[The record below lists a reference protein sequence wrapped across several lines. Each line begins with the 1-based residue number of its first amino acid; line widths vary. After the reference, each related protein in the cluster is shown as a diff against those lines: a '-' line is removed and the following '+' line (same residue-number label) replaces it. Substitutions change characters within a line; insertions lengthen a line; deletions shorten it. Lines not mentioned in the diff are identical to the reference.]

1 MKLLSLTEKK
11 PWQQYLT
18 VFLCTFALMLVILLP
33 FVLMDNG
40 YFIYIGDYN
49 CQQIPFYIEA
59 NESIRNGELM
69 WNWNTDLGSNFI
81 GSYAFYLIGSP
92 FFWLT
97 LLLPMDWVAG
107 SIPFLIVLKTAVA
120 ATTAYG
126 FLKRFLKEKNNAFIG
141 SLLYAFSGFCF
152 YNIFFNHFH
161 DIIAFFPLLLIG
173 LEKLLS
179 ENKKGFLC
187 FAVFLNA
194 LTNYYFFVAEVVFV
208 VIYFFVRVL
217 TKGWPNLNFKRLCSL
232 AFECVAGFALAAFIV
247 LPAVLTTLQIDRA
260 STHLEGW
267 AWITYYEVQRPY
279 QILQAFFLPPEICS
293 SPNVFPDAGAK
304 WSSVTAWLPL
314 FGFTGAMTWLR
325 RRPRDFFSH
334 LCVILFV
341 MAFVP
346 ILNSMFQLFS
356 NNYYTRWFFAFV
368 LMLALITM
376 KALEEC
382 SWKEWKWGIGITALI
397 SLGLCVPQ
405 ALIYNKETESLGL
418 VPNLP
423 LLYAHIAITVTGL
436 ILVFFLLRYA
446 HKNKENITPMLG
458 VVLTCFILLFGLFYV
473 GTSKASSSIT
483 NHAQYVERNIEGRE
497 KMTTLLQDG
506 ERIDTVNSE
515 TNAGMYWNMPTIRA
529 FHSVVPGS
537 IFDFYHN
544 IGQNRD
550 VNTEPQLN
558 NDALHALLS
567 VRYLIDGDSSVQNE
581 YPNYTYSHDDNGNRI
596 YTFDYHIPMGF
607 SYDTFITRSQLE
619 ENFAKASRP
628 YVMLNTL
635 VVEDAQADAL
645 SFMTQIDAPALTADM
660 LDLESAV
667 AARRTTT
674 VENLTYVQNGF
685 TCSLDAQDKQVIFFS
700 VPYENGWTATINGKP
715 AEILRVNLGFIAVVC
730 ESGANDIAFSFTTP
744 GLSVGF
750 GIAGIAAVAI
760 IFYIG
765 YDQLILKKRKTTEN
779 LQRMAAIAEKTLD

>member
-1 MKLLSLTEKK
+1 MKWLSLTDKR

-18 VFLCTFALMLVILLP
+18 VFIASFVLMLAIMLP

-40 YFIYIGDYN
+40 NFIYIGDYN

-97 LLLPMDWVAG
+97 LLLPMEWVAG

-120 ATTAYG
+120 ATTGYG
-126 FLKRFLKEKNNAFIG
+126 FLKRFLKSRNLAFIG
-141 SLLYAFSGFCF
+141 ALLYAFSGFCF

-173 LEKLLS
+173 LEKLLG

-208 VIYFFVRVL
+208 ILYFFVRVL
-217 TKGWPNLNFKRLCSL
+217 TKGWPDLNFKRLCSL
-232 AFECVAGFALAAFIV
+232 AFECVAGFALAAFVV

-267 AWITYYEVQRPY
+267 ALITYYEVQRPY

-293 SPNVFPDAGAK
+293 APNVFPDAGAK

-334 LCVILFV
+334 LSVILFV

-346 ILNSMFQLFS
+346 VLNSMFQLFS

-368 LMLALITM
+368 LILALITM
-376 KALEEC
+376 KAVEEC

-397 SLGLCVPQ
+397 SLGLCLPQ
-405 ALIYNKETESLGL
+405 ALIYNEKTEALGL
-418 VPNLP
+418 SPNLP
-423 LLYAHIAITVTGL
+423 LLYAHIAITVAGL
-436 ILVFFLLRYA
+436 LIVFFMMRYA
-446 HKNKENITPMLG
+446 HKHKEDITPILS
-458 VVLTCFILLFGLFYV
+458 VVLVCFLLLFGLFYV
-473 GTSKASSSIT
+473 GTSKAASSIT
-483 NHAQYVERNIEGRE
+483 NHTQYVERNIEGRE
-497 KMTTLLQDG
+497 RMTTVLKDG
-506 ERIDTVNSE
+506 ERIDTVNTE

-544 IGQNRD
+544 IGQKRD
-550 VNTEPQLN
+550 VNTEPQLT

-567 VRYLIDGDSSVQNE
+567 VRYLLDGDTTEQTE
-581 YPNYTYSHDDNGNRI
+581 YHNYTYSHTDNGNNV
-596 YTFDYHIPMGF
+596 YEFDYHIPMGF
-607 SYDTFITRSQLE
+607 SYDSYMTRSALE
-619 ENFAKASRP
+619 ENFTESTRV
-628 YVMLNTL
+628 YLMLNTL
-635 VVEDAQADAL
+635 VVEDEQAAQLDFLANEN
-645 SFMTQIDAPALTADM
+645 STKLTADM
-660 LDLESAV
+660 LDMTA
-667 AARRTTT
+667 T
-674 VENLTYVQNGF
+674 VEQRRAHTAEHFTYTKNGF
-685 TCSLDAQDKQVIFFS
+685 TCDFESEGKQVVFFS
-700 VPYENGWTATINGKP
+700 VPYEAGWRATVNGQE
-715 AEILRVNLGFIAVVC
+715 AEILRVNLGFMAVVC
-730 ESGANDIAFSFTTP
+730 EDGTNEIAFTFTTP
-744 GLSVGF
+744 GLMTGF
-750 GIAGIAAVAI
+750 VVAGLALAAIVC
-760 IFYIG
+760 YLG
-765 YDQLILKKRKTTEN
+765 YEHFVVRRRKNAEN
-779 LQRMAAIAEKTLD
+779 LRRMAAIAQKTLD

>member
-1 MKLLSLTEKK
+1 MKLLSLTHKK

-18 VFLCTFALMLVILLP
+18 VFLCAFALMLAVMLP
-33 FVLMDNG
+33 FVLMDGG

-92 FFWLT
+92 FFWIT
-97 LLLPMDWVAG
+97 LLLPMEWVAG

-126 FLKRFLKEKNNAFIG
+126 FLKRFLKKRNNAFLG

-161 DIIAFFPLLLIG
+161 DIIAFFPLILIG
-173 LEKLLS
+173 IEKLLS

-194 LTNYYFFVAEVVFV
+194 LTNYYFFVAEVIFV
-208 VIYFFVRVL
+208 IIYFFVRVL
-217 TKGWPNLNFKRLCSL
+217 TKGWPDLNFKRLCSL

-346 ILNSMFQLFS
+346 ILNSVFQLFS

-368 LMLALITM
+368 LILALITM
-376 KALEEC
+376 KAVEEC

-423 LLYAHIAITVTGL
+423 LLYAHIAITATAL
-436 ILVFFLLRYA
+436 ILVFFLMRYQ
-446 HKNKENITPMLG
+446 HKIKENITPILG
-458 VVLTCFILLFGLFYV
+458 IILVCFTLLFGVFYV
-473 GTSKASSSIT
+473 GVSKGSSSIT
-483 NHAQYVERNIEGRE
+483 NHAQYVERNIKGRE
-497 KMTTLLQDG
+497 NMSTLLQDG
-506 ERIDTVNSE
+506 ERIDTVNTE
-515 TNAGMYWNMPTIRA
+515 TNAGMYWNMPTVRA

-537 IFDFYHN
+537 VFDFYHN
-544 IGQNRD
+544 IGQKRD

-558 NDALHALLS
+558 NDPLHALLS
-567 VRYLIDGDSSVQNE
+567 VRYLIDGDSSVENQYE
-581 YPNYTYSHDDNGNRI
+581 NYTFSHEDNGNRV
-596 YTFDYHIPMGF
+596 YEFDYYIPMGF
-607 SYDTFITRSQLE
+607 TYDNFITRNQLE
-619 ENFAKASRP
+619 ENLAKTSRT
-628 YVMLNTL
+628 YLMLSTL
-635 VVEDAQADAL
+635 VVEDEQADAL
-645 SFMTQIDAPALTADM
+645 SFMERVEDPILTTDM
-660 LDLESAV
+660 LDLPAV
-667 AARRTTT
+667 IAKRREATA
-674 VENLTYVQNGF
+674 EHFTYTKNGF
-685 TCSLDAQDKQVIFFS
+685 TCTFEGQGKQAVFFS
-700 VPYENGWTATINGKP
+700 VPYEEGWTATVNGKE
-715 AEILRVNLGFIAVVC
+715 AEILRVNLGFMAVVC
-730 ESGANDIAFSFTTP
+730 EDGVNEIAFTFRTP
-744 GLSVGF
+744 GLTLGF
-750 GIAGIAAVAI
+750 GVASFAALAVL
-760 IFYIG
+760 FYLG
-765 YDQLILKKRKTTEN
+765 YDRFYLQKRKNAEN
-779 LQRMAAIAEKTLD
+779 LRRMVAIAEKSID

>member
-1 MKLLSLTEKK
+1 MKRLSLTHKK
-11 PWQQYLT
+11 PWQQYLI
-18 VFLCTFALMLVILLP
+18 VFVCAFLLMLAVMLP
-33 FVLMDNG
+33 FVLMDGG

-126 FLKRFLKEKNNAFIG
+126 FLKRFLKKKNNAFLG

-161 DIIAFFPLLLIG
+161 DIIAFFPLILIG

-187 FAVFLNA
+187 FSVFLNA
-194 LTNYYFFVAEVVFV
+194 LTNYYFFVAEVIFV
-208 VIYFFVRVL
+208 IIYFFVRVL
-217 TKGWPNLNFKRLCSL
+217 TKGWPDLNFKRLCSL

-260 STHLEGW
+260 ATHLEGW

-293 SPNVFPDAGAK
+293 APNIFPDAGAK

-334 LCVILFV
+334 LCVVLFV

-376 KALEEC
+376 KAAEEC

-418 VPNLP
+418 APNLP

-446 HKNKENITPMLG
+446 HKHKENVTPILG
-458 VVLTCFILLFGLFYV
+458 VVLVCFTLLFGVFYV
-473 GTSKASSSIT
+473 GVSKGSSSIT
-483 NHAQYVERNIEGRE
+483 NHAQYVQRNIKGRE
-497 KMTTLLQDG
+497 NMTTVLQDG
-506 ERIDTVNSE
+506 ERIDTVNTE

-544 IGQNRD
+544 IGQKRD

-558 NDALHALLS
+558 NDPLHALLS
-567 VRYLIDGDSSVQNE
+567 VRYLIDGDSTVANE
-581 YPNYTYSHDDNGNRI
+581 YPNYTYSHEDNGNRV
-596 YTFDYHIPMGF
+596 YTFDYYIPMGF
-607 SYDTFITRSQLE
+607 TYDNFITRSQLE
-619 ENFAKASRP
+619 ENFAKTSRA
-628 YVMLNTL
+628 YLMLNTL
-635 VVEDAQADAL
+635 VVEDEQADFL
-645 SFMTQIDAPALTADM
+645 SFMESVDDPMLTM
-660 LDLESAV
+660 EMMDLPAV
-667 AARRTTT
+667 AAARRQATA
-674 VENLTYVQNGF
+674 ENFTYTKTGF
-685 TCSLDAQDKQVIFFS
+685 TCTFKAQGKQAVFFS
-700 VPYENGWTATINGKP
+700 VPYEEGWTATVNGKN
-715 AEILRVNLGFIAVVC
+715 AEIIRVNLGFMAVVC
-730 ESGANDIAFSFTTP
+730 EDGANEIAFTFRTP
-744 GLSVGF
+744 GLSMGF
-750 GIAGIAAVAI
+750 GIAGLAMVAI
-760 IFYIG
+760 LFYLG
-765 YDQLILKKRKTTEN
+765 YDHFYLQKRKNAEN
-779 LQRMAAIAEKTLD
+779 LRRMAAIAEKTLD

>member
-1 MKLLSLTEKK
+1 MKLLSLTDKK

-18 VFLCTFALMLVILLP
+18 VFVSAFALMLIIMLP
-33 FVLMDNG
+33 FVLMDSG
-40 YFIYIGDYN
+40 HFIYIGDYN

-97 LLLPMDWVAG
+97 LLLPMSWVAG

-126 FLKRFLKEKNNAFIG
+126 FLKRFLSRRNNAFIG
-141 SLLYAFSGFCF
+141 ALLYAFSGFCF

-173 LEKLLS
+173 LEKLLG

-208 VIYFFVRVL
+208 IIYFLVRIL
-217 TKGWPNLNFKRLCSL
+217 TKGWPELDLKRFGSL
-232 AFECVAGFALAAFIV
+232 AFECVAGFVLAAFVV

-260 STHLEGW
+260 STHLDGW
-267 AWITYYEVQRPY
+267 ALITYYEVQRPY

-293 SPNVFPDAGAK
+293 APNVFPDAGAK

-334 LCVILFV
+334 LSVVLFV

-346 ILNSMFQLFS
+346 VLNSMFQLFS

-368 LMLALITM
+368 LILALITM
-376 KALEEC
+376 KAVEEC

-405 ALIYNKETESLGL
+405 ALIYNEETEALGL
-418 VPNLP
+418 SPNLP
-423 LLYAHIAITVTGL
+423 LLYAHIAITVAGL
-436 ILVFFLLRYA
+436 IIVFFLLRYA
-446 HKNKENITPMLG
+446 HKHKESVTSLLG
-458 VVLTCFILLFGLFYV
+458 VVLACYTVLFGLFYV

-483 NHAQYVERNIEGRE
+483 NHTQYVQRNIKGRE
-497 KMTTLLQDG
+497 NMNTVLKDG
-506 ERIDTVNSE
+506 ERIDTVDTE

-544 IGQNRD
+544 VGQKRD
-550 VNTEPQLN
+550 VNTEPALS

-567 VRYLIDGDSSVQNE
+567 VRYLFDGDTTEQTLH
-581 YPNYTYSHDDNGNRI
+581 PNYTYSHDDNGNHV
-596 YTFDYHIPMGF
+596 YSFDYYIPMGF
-607 SYDTFITRSQLE
+607 SYDRYITRSQLE
-619 ENFAKASRP
+619 ENFVESSRT
-628 YVMLNTL
+628 YLMLNTL
-635 VVEDAQADAL
+635 VIEDEQADAL
-645 SFMTQIDAPALTADM
+645 SFMERSQELSLNADM
-660 LDLESAV
+660 MDLDAV
-667 AARRTTT
+667 VAQRRAHT
-674 VENLTYVQNGF
+674 VSGFTYTKNGF
-685 TCSLDAQDKQVIFFS
+685 TCSFTGTEKRVIFFS
-700 VPYENGWTATINGKP
+700 VPYEDGWSATVNGQP
-715 AEILRVNLGFIAVVC
+715 AEILRVNLGFMAVVC
-730 ESGANDIAFSFTTP
+730 EEGVNEIEFTFTTP
-744 GLSVGF
+744 GLKTGF
-750 GIAGIAAVAI
+750 IAAGISAVAI
-760 IFYIG
+760 LAYLG
-765 YDQLILKKRKTTEN
+765 YDRFIIQKRKNAEN
-779 LQRMAAIAEKTLD
+779 LRRMAAIAQKSLD

>member
-1 MKLLSLTEKK
+1 MKILSLTDKK

-18 VFLCTFALMLVILLP
+18 VFVCAFLLMLAIMLP
-33 FVLMDNG
+33 FVLMDGG

-120 ATTAYG
+120 ATTGYG
-126 FLKRFLKEKNNAFIG
+126 FLKRFLKKKNNAFLG

-161 DIIAFFPLLLIG
+161 DIIAFFPLILIG

-187 FAVFLNA
+187 FSVFLNA
-194 LTNYYFFVAEVVFV
+194 LTNYYFFVAEVIFV

-217 TKGWPNLNFKRLCSL
+217 TKGWPDLTFKRLCSL

-260 STHLEGW
+260 ATHLEGW

-334 LCVILFV
+334 LCVVLFV

-376 KALEEC
+376 KAVEEC

-446 HKNKENITPMLG
+446 HKHKESVTPILA
-458 VVLTCFILLFGLFYV
+458 VILACFTLLFGVFYV
-473 GTSKASSSIT
+473 GVSKGSSSIS
-483 NHAQYVERNIEGRE
+483 NHAQYVERNIKGRE
-497 KMTTLLQDG
+497 NMTTVLQDG
-506 ERIDTVNSE
+506 ERIDTVNTE
-515 TNAGMYWNMPTIRA
+515 TNAGMYWNMPTVRA

-544 IGQNRD
+544 IGQKRD

-558 NDALHALLS
+558 NDPLHALLS
-567 VRYLIDGDSSVQNE
+567 VKYLIDGDSTVENE
-581 YPNYTYSHDDNGNRI
+581 YPNYTYSHEDNGNRV

-607 SYDTFITRSQLE
+607 TYDNFITRSQLE
-619 ENFAKASRP
+619 ENFAKTSRA
-628 YVMLNTL
+628 YLMLNTL
-635 VVEDAQADAL
+635 VVEDEQADSL
-645 SFMTQIDAPALTADM
+645 SFMESVKNPMLTVEM
-660 LDLESAV
+660 MDLPSVV
-667 AARRTTT
+667 AARRQATA
-674 VENLTYVQNGF
+674 ENFNYTKNGF
-685 TCSLDAQDKQVIFFS
+685 TCTFEAQGRQAVFFS
-700 VPYENGWTATINGKP
+700 VPYEAGWTATVNGKN
-715 AEILRVNLGFIAVVC
+715 AEIIRVNLGFMAVVC
-730 ESGANDIAFSFTTP
+730 EDGANDIVFTFRTP
-744 GLSVGF
+744 GLDLGF
-750 GIAGIAAVAI
+750 GAAGIAALAVV
-760 IFYIG
+760 FYLG
-765 YDQLILKKRKTTEN
+765 YDRRILMKRKNAQN
-779 LQRMAAIAEKTLD
+779 LRRMAAIAEKTLD

>member
-1 MKLLSLTEKK
+1 MKILSLTDKK

-18 VFLCTFALMLVILLP
+18 VFVCAFLLMLAIMLP
-33 FVLMDNG
+33 FVLMDGG

-69 WNWNTDLGSNFI
+69 WNWNTDLGSNFV

-120 ATTAYG
+120 ATTGYG
-126 FLKRFLKEKNNAFIG
+126 FLKRFLKKKNNAFLG

-161 DIIAFFPLLLIG
+161 DIIAFFPLILIG

-187 FAVFLNA
+187 FSVFLNA
-194 LTNYYFFVAEVVFV
+194 LTNYYFFVAEVIFV

-217 TKGWPNLNFKRLCSL
+217 TKGWPDLTFKRLCSL

-260 STHLEGW
+260 ATHLEGW

-334 LCVILFV
+334 LCVVLFV

-376 KALEEC
+376 KAVEEC

-446 HKNKENITPMLG
+446 HKHKESVTPILG
-458 VVLTCFILLFGLFYV
+458 VVLVCFTLLFGVFYV
-473 GTSKASSSIT
+473 GVSKGSSSIS
-483 NHAQYVERNIEGRE
+483 NHAQYVERNIKGRE
-497 KMTTLLQDG
+497 NMTAVLQDG
-506 ERIDTVNSE
+506 ERIDTVNTE
-515 TNAGMYWNMPTIRA
+515 TNAGMYWNMPTVRA

-544 IGQNRD
+544 IGQKRD
-550 VNTEPQLN
+550 VNTEPQLH
-558 NDALHALLS
+558 NDPLHALLS
-567 VRYLIDGDSSVQNE
+567 VKYLIDGDSTVENE
-581 YPNYTYSHDDNGNRI
+581 YPNYTYSHEDNGNRV

-607 SYDTFITRSQLE
+607 TYDNFITRSQLE
-619 ENFAKASRP
+619 ENFAKTSRA
-628 YVMLNTL
+628 YLMLNTL
-635 VVEDAQADAL
+635 VVEDEQADSL
-645 SFMTQIDAPALTADM
+645 SFMESVKNPMLTVEM
-660 LDLESAV
+660 MDLPSVV
-667 AARRTTT
+667 AARRQATA
-674 VENLTYVQNGF
+674 ENFNYTKNGF
-685 TCSLDAQDKQVIFFS
+685 TCTFEAQGRQAVFFS
-700 VPYENGWTATINGKP
+700 VPYEAGWTATVNGKN
-715 AEILRVNLGFIAVVC
+715 AEIIRVNLGFMAVVC
-730 ESGANDIAFSFTTP
+730 EDGANDIVFTFRTP
-744 GLSVGF
+744 GLDLGF
-750 GIAGIAAVAI
+750 GVAGIAALAVVC
-760 IFYIG
+760 YLG
-765 YDQLILKKRKTTEN
+765 YDRWILMKRKNAQN
-779 LQRMAAIAEKTLD
+779 LRRMAAIAEKTLD